1 MKQIK
6 CTICAG
12 RRTQMAYKDSSD
24 FRNEYPGG
32 YAKGGDVYDGNNNH
46 VGYVTGDG
54 AYRITESGAN
64 QGQLYHNR

>member
-1 MKQIK
+1 
-6 CTICAG
+6 
-12 RRTQMAYKDSSD
+12 MAYKDSSD

-32 YAKGGDVYDGNNNH
+32 YAKGGDVYDGKGNK
-46 VGYVTGDG
+46 VGYETGDG

>member
-1 MKQIK
+1 MKQSK
-6 CTICAG
+6 CAICAE

-32 YAKGGDVYDGNNNH
+32 YAKGGDVYDGKGNK
-46 VGYVTGDG
+46 VGYETGDG